1 MAISNFARYVVGAAA
16 LGALMAGCAGGSPS
30 STGGALPQSGG
41 LGPNV
46 QGGCTAH
53 GGMRVSPCNVDLN
66 ASNPGPVTVTVRNPR
81 TKKGTVA
88 ESDTCGGPSGIA
100 TVALSSGDDWTVTAG
115 ATAGTCTAT
124 FTFSNKRGKQ
134 IGSATLNITNE
145 L

>member
-1 MAISNFARYVVGAAA
+1 M
-16 LGALMAGCAGGSPS
+16 LAGCGGGSPS
-30 STGGALPQSGG
+30 STGGAIPQSGN
-41 LGPNV
+41 LGSNV
-46 QGGCTAH
+46 QGGCVAH
-53 GGMRVSPCNVDLN
+53 GGMRVNPCNVDLN

-124 FTFSNKRGKQ
+124 FTFSNMRGKQ